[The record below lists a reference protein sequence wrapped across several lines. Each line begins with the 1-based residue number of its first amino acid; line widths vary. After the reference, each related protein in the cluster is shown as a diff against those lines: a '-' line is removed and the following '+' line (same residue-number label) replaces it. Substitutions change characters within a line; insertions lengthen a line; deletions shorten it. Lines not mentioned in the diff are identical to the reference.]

1 MTDKTITRLFNSDFT
16 EHYQKYDKDSDYAK
30 AYEKFQ
36 ELSAVSADNLELSEY
51 ITAAE
56 NLIDQTALY
65 YFKLGVKVGLDLGK

>member
-1 MTDKTITRLFNSDFT
+1 MTDNTITRLFNSDFT

-36 ELSAVSADNLELSEY
+36 KLSAVFADNPELSEY
-51 ITAAE
+51 ITATE

-65 YFKLGVKVGLDLGK
+65 YFGLGVRVGLDLGK

>member
-1 MTDKTITRLFNSDFT
+1 MTDNTITRLFNSDFT

-36 ELSAVSADNLELSEY
+36 ELSAISNDNPDLSEY

-65 YFKLGVKVGLDLGK
+65 YFKVGVKVGLDLGE